1 MEANSHQ
8 RMGPRSLLRDVI
20 GLHTVHDELAQRRPA
35 QMWEMRCFACYVAQ
49 KWDDRG
55 AYPCLELVSIQLS
68 F

>member
-8 RMGPRSLLRDVI
+8 RMGPRSLLRDAI

-49 KWDDRG
+49 KWDD
-55 AYPCLELVSIQLS
+55 
-68 F
+68 